1 MSRTEHGHF
10 LVESHLIVHSQ
21 LGDSCFSYF
30 SFRCGEDSGLYF
42 YTFSYI
48 PFHVFI
54 FRKEQPS
61 IVLIGYHYEH
71 RAGIAVIMDLI
82 LA

>member
-30 SFRCGEDSGLYF
+30 SFRSGEDSGLNF
-42 YTFSYI
+42 HIFSYI

-54 FRKEQPS
+54 FRKEEPS
-61 IVLIGYHYEH
+61 IALIGYHYEH